1 MRVLNEEGKNQI
13 GSAMSI
19 RKDDIVE
26 VITGDDASTAKG
38 RTTARVLR
46 VLPEKRKVVV
56 EGINRVYRHLKPN
69 RRNAQGGRLSKEMP
83 IAVSNVLLYCA
94 NCQRGVRIGKRYS
107 ADGRKERFCKKCGA
121 GLGFL
126 SKARAA
132 YAEK

>member
-1 MRVLNEEGKNQI
+1 
-13 GSAMSI
+13 MSI

-26 VITGDDASTAKG
+26 VITGDDAGTSKG

-46 VLPEKRKVVV
+46 VLPDKQKIVV
-56 EGINRVYRHLKPN
+56 EGVNRVYRHLKPN

-83 IAVSNVLLYCA
+83 ISISNVLLYCST
-94 NCQRGVRIGKRYS
+94 CQRGVRIGRRYA
-107 ADGRKERFCKKCGA
+107 ADGRKERYCKKCGT

-132 YAEK
+132 YAQK

>member
-1 MRVLNEEGKNQI
+1 MN
-13 GSAMSI
+13 I

-26 VITGDDASTAKG
+26 IITGDDAGTSKA

-46 VLPEKRKVVV
+46 VVNETNKVVC
-56 EGINRVYRHLKPN
+56 EGINRVYRHMKPSRQN
-69 RRNAQGGRLSKEMP
+69 QQGGRLSKEMP

-94 NCQRGVRIGKRYS
+94 NCQRGVRIGKRYA

-126 SKARAA
+126 SKAREA
-132 YAEK
+132 YAQK

>member
-1 MRVLNEEGKNQI
+1 
-13 GSAMSI
+13 MSI

-26 VITGDDASTAKG
+26 VITGDDAGTAKG

-46 VLPEKRKVVV
+46 VLPDSQKVVV

-83 IAVSNVLLYCA
+83 VAISNVLLYCST
-94 NCQRGVRIGKRYS
+94 CQRGVRIGRRYA
-107 ADGRKERFCKKCGA
+107 ADGRKERYCKKCGT

-126 SKARAA
+126 SKEREP
-132 YAEK
+132 YAQK

>member
-1 MRVLNEEGKNQI
+1 MGNN
-13 GSAMSI
+13 MSI

-26 VITGDDASTAKG
+26 IITGDDAGTSKG

-46 VLPEKRKVVV
+46 VLPDKQKLVC

-83 IAVSNVLLYCA
+83 ISISNVLLYCA
-94 NCQRGVRIGKRYS
+94 NCQRGVRIGKRYA
-107 ADGRKERFCKKCGA
+107 ADGRKERYCKKCGT
-121 GLGFL
+121 GLGAM

-132 YAEK
+132 YAQK